1 MLITRALHICYDC
14 LKKNSRSPEFVHNR
28 RRVWRHNIGLI
39 EEVPKKPEGRSCHI
53 CVNECK
59 IGIGE
64 RGFCGVW
71 LNSSDRLRYVVEKGL
86 LAETYYDPH
95 PTNCVATPVCSATT
109 GRGFPQYTFTKGVER
124 GFYNL
129 AVFMGGCSL
138 DCVFCQNWSHR
149 VLASKALRVKS
160 ELDLLEEALDPRV
173 TCVCYFGGDPV
184 PHAPLLLQLSK
195 RIIKE
200 AKERGQ
206 RFKRICWETNGLANS
221 ALIKQMA
228 LVSLESGGIV
238 KIDWKAWTPSIYEA
252 LTGVD
257 GEKAVARL
265 KENVK
270 LIANIGRE
278 RSEPPLL
285 VISVLLVP
293 GYVTPEEVSHIAEY
307 VASLDQNVPMVLLA
321 FHPDY
326 LMDDLPPTSHGH
338 AEEAFRE
345 AKRAGIKEVYIGN
358 EWLLG
363 SYY

>member
-1 MLITRALHICYDC
+1 
-14 LKKNSRSPEFVHNR
+14 
-28 RRVWRHNIGLI
+28 
-39 EEVPKKPEGRSCHI
+39 
-53 CVNECK
+53 
-59 IGIGE
+59 
-64 RGFCGVW
+64 
-71 LNSSDRLRYVVEKGL
+71 
-86 LAETYYDPH
+86 
-95 PTNCVATPVCSATT
+95 
-109 GRGFPQYTFTKGVER
+109 
-124 GFYNL
+124 
-129 AVFMGGCSL
+129 
-138 DCVFCQNWSHR
+138 
-149 VLASKALRVKS
+149 
-160 ELDLLEEALDPRV
+160 
-173 TCVCYFGGDPV
+173 
-184 PHAPLLLQLSK
+184 
-195 RIIKE
+195 
-200 AKERGQ
+200 
-206 RFKRICWETNGLANS
+206 
-221 ALIKQMA
+221 
-228 LVSLESGGIV
+228 
-238 KIDWKAWTPSIYEA
+238 YEA